1 MTITV
6 DLATRVG
13 QVRLELG
20 DTDTT
25 AGAGVKPDGTN
36 LSDAEL
42 QYWLDRAGRATTD
55 PDALIML
62 AVMFACQKLARDWGR
77 AADIE
82 TPTRRESLS
91 QVAKAWAA
99 RAAEIDMQWSPALRI
114 RPLTRPTAMGGSEWG
129 R

>member
-6 DLATRVG
+6 DLATQIG

-42 QYWLDRAGRATTD
+42 QYWLNRAGRATTD
-55 PDALIML
+55 PDALIMV
-62 AVMFACQKLARDWGR
+62 ATMFACQKLARDWGR
-77 AADIE
+77 AADIQ

-99 RAAEIDMQWSPALRI
+99 RAAEIDAQWSPAMRI
-114 RPLTRPTAMGGSEWG
+114 RNMTRPSAISGSEWS
-129 R
+129 